1 MGFLGLTVCY
11 LMRSNLSVAIVVMIN
26 STSTDESTQFDSES
40 FFGNKMYER
49 ETAVNGT
56 SNGTC
61 SNDDSSGN
69 INTVRYNSECCVWI
83 YIKLIFHN
91 REGNSIGIQRRKG

>member
-26 STSTDESTQFDSES
+26 STSTDESSLFDSES
-40 FFGNKMYER
+40 YFFGNKMHGKEIV
-49 ETAVNGT
+49 VNGT

-61 SNDDSSGN
+61 SNDGSSGN
-69 INTVRYNSECCVWI
+69 INTV
-83 YIKLIFHN
+83 
-91 REGNSIGIQRRKG
+91 